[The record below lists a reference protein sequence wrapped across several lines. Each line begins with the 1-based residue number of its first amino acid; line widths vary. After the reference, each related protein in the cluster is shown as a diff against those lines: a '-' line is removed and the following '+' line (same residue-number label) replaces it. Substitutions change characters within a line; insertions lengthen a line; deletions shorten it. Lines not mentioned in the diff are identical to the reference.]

1 VEPKSAAGTHYRIV
15 RTNPPTDEDFKSY
28 TALGIKPRKPNP
40 DPETL
45 HLFDGVSVL
54 DTPERARAY
63 IEKGKVRGEYIARL
77 DIPEGT
83 SITYEGPKRG
93 HGNLYDA
100 PPDVLSGYVTDVL
113 HYTEI
118 QPADV

>member
-1 VEPKSAAGTHYRIV
+1 MEFKSAAGTHYRIV

-28 TALGIKPRKPNP
+28 TALGIKPRRVNP

-45 HLFDGVSVL
+45 HLFGGVSVL

-63 IEKGKVRGEYIARL
+63 IEKGRVRGEYIARL

-100 PPDVLSGYVTDVL
+100 SPDVLGGYVTDVI
-113 HYTEI
+113 HYTEV